1 MGIDVT
7 KERVLKMKPD
17 VVVVATGATPVGL
30 DVPGADGP
38 NVVQGHDVIAGRASI
53 KGKSVVVGGRFIGME
68 IAISLAE
75 QGRQVNLVTQAGL
88 GQDGIQLEPMTYRA
102 LARKL
107 IELQVPLYLN
117 SRVIEITDRAVVMT
131 LGGDIFSLPAD
142 TVILAIGMQ
151 PKNNLVQELEGFVP
165 KLYTLGDCVEPKHAA
180 AVAVQAEQL
189 AEEI

>member
-1 MGIDVT
+1 
-7 KERVLKMKPD
+7 
-17 VVVVATGATPVGL
+17 
-30 DVPGADGP
+30 
-38 NVVQGHDVIAGRASI
+38 
-53 KGKSVVVGGRFIGME
+53 
-68 IAISLAE
+68 
-75 QGRQVNLVTQAGL
+75 
-88 GQDGIQLEPMTYRA
+88 MTYRA